1 MKDTVIKGNGTS
13 RTLKAP
19 ATMPD
24 NFADWRTQLL
34 AGQATMDIGLN
45 AAGCDEVGT
54 ALNKANLLSDAT
66 AEALGISSENPT
78 VNEAFEA
85 LLDTVPKSEVQVSGD
100 VGSTVTMEKD
110 DVTLSATVGS
120 NGVAT
125 LYPSTLGEWTVT
137 WTYEG
142 NTRNRQFLIETIT
155 FYFLEPFV
163 VGDTLEDT
171 SWTDIDIISR
181 LGRAD
186 EFFELGDTKTF
197 TLDSQTYSVK
207 LIGFDHDDLTGGGK
221 AGITFEMANP
231 VVYTQES
238 RVKMELTATNVNG
251 WSGCH
256 MRQTVLPYYWELLP
270 SEMKNIIKSVN
281 KLTSAGNR
289 SSTIVTTS
297 DKLFLMSMTELYSSG
312 VSGVPAGEGSLYAY
326 YEANPSM
333 DYKRKPF
340 FGSSGNGQDWWTRS
354 PYRSNT
360 SNFFYIGYN
369 GNFSNAEANSYNSRS
384 PETSNKMVSFAFCI

>member
-1 MKDTVIKGNGTS
+1 MKDTIIKGNGTS

-54 ALNKANLLSDAT
+54 PLNKANLLSDAT

-85 LLDTVPKSEVQVSGD
+85 LLDTVPKSEVEVVAD
-100 VGSTVTMEKD
+100 IGSTVTMEMDGKE
-110 DVTLSATVGS
+110 LSATVSS
-120 NGVAT
+120 NGVAI
-125 LYPSTLGEWTVT
+125 LYPSTIGEWTIT
-137 WTYEG
+137 WTYEN
-142 NTRNRQFLIETIT
+142 NTRTRQWVMENIS
-155 FYFLEPFV
+155 FYHIDPFV
-163 VGDTLEDT
+163 VGDSLDDT

-197 TLDSQTYSVK
+197 TLDNQTYSARI
-207 LIGFDHDDLTGGGK
+207 IGFDHDNLTGGGK
-221 AGITFEMANP
+221 AGITFDITEMIL
-231 VVYTQES
+231 YTDES

-256 MRQTVLPYYWELLP
+256 MRQTVLPYYWNLLP
-270 SEMKNIIKSVN
+270 SELKNIIKSVD
-281 KLTSAGNR
+281 KLTSAGNK
-289 SSTIVTTS
+289 SSTLVTTS
-297 DKLFLMSMTELYSSG
+297 DKLFLLSLSEMFSNSSSM
-312 VSGVPAGEGSLYAY
+312 GEGSLYDLYGANVSNDARQKKIPGGY
-326 YEANPSM
+326 Y
-333 DYKRKPF
+333 
-340 FGSSGNGQDWWTRS
+340 SSWWARS

-360 SNFFYIGYN
+360 SQFYYINQN
-369 GNFSNAEANSYNSRS
+369 GTSSYADANSYNSYN
-384 PETSNKMVSFAFCI
+384 PATNNKYVSFGFCI